1 MKIIKV
7 AMVLALCPLFAA
19 SAFAQTVDTEVIR
32 NVNQQERIEKGLESG
47 ALNTKE
53 AASLER
59 KEARVDHMEAHALK
73 DGTVTTQEADRI
85 KAAQNKTSAAIYN
98 QKHDA
103 QKGNPDS
110 VSSMRMQEDVQ
121 RNVNQQNRIEKGVSS
136 GALTNQEAA
145 KLERGQARESRREAR
160 AGADGHVSTAEQ
172 NKIQRTEDRQSRR
185 IHHEK
190 HDKQTKS

>member
-7 AMVLALCPLFAA
+7 VIVLALPLFTA
-19 SAFAQTVDTEVIR
+19 SAFAQTVDTEVTR

-59 KEARVDHMEAHALK
+59 KEAHIDHMEAHALK

-85 KAAQNKTSAAIYN
+85 KTAQNKTSAAIYN

-121 RNVNQQNRIEKGVSS
+121 RNINQQNRIEKGVSS